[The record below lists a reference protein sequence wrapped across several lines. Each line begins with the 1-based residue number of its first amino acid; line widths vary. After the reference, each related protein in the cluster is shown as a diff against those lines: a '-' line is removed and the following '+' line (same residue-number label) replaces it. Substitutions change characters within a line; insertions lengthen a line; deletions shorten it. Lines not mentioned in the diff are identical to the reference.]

1 MTTKALTIIALYL
14 LGMAVDILWAM
25 GDDEFR
31 DSILDALDEFDEYMP
46 RGFIIAVFVVVIL
59 ITALRWPCDLVRY
72 PYNQWK
78 KRS

>member
-1 MTTKALTIIALYL
+1 MTTKMLIIIALYL

-46 RGFIIAVFVVVIL
+46 RGFIIAVFVIVIL
-59 ITALRWPCDLVRY
+59 IAALTWPADLVVY
-72 PYNQWK
+72 PYKQWK
-78 KRS
+78 KSS